1 MKKIAFITLLA
12 AAGLVQVAHGNERE
26 EADTAVSET
35 TASSTEQPEARRR
48 TVRSI
53 GVPDTPC
60 PEGTYL
66 TAAGHCNPSHE
77 FD

>member
-12 AAGLVQVAHGNERE
+12 TAGLVQIAHGNERDD
-26 EADTAVSET
+26 AGPAVSET
-35 TASSTEQPEARRR
+35 TASSTQQPEARRR
-48 TVRSI
+48 TVRSV
-53 GVPDTPC
+53 GVPSTPC

-66 TAAGHCNPSHE
+66 TEAGHCNPSFE